1 MAVPKYDELINPL
14 LKALHALG
22 GSASISELEEK
33 VAADLKLTDKD
44 LEVIHEGNR
53 PKFSYNLA
61 WARSYLKQFGLIE
74 NSARGVW
81 ALTSEGQKTKQV
93 NKDEVKRKNR
103 SESYALRKNAKKPEQ
118 PKTDI
123 NGDGR
128 KWETEVLEAVKNI
141 KPEAFERLC
150 QRVLREAGFVQVE
163 VTGRSGD
170 GGIDG
175 KGILKMGAILSFHVF
190 FQCKRYKGSVSN
202 AVIRDFRGAMDGRA
216 DKGII
221 ITTGTFTR
229 EARLE
234 ALRDGATPLDLIDGS
249 ELVQMLKDFRLGIS
263 VKERVVQEVMVDEQW
278 FLDF

>member
-1 MAVPKYDELINPL
+1 MAVPKFDDLINPL
-14 LKALHALG
+14 LKALQALG

-44 LEVIHEGNR
+44 LEVIHDGNR
-53 PKFSYNLA
+53 AKFPYNLA

-81 ALTSEGQKTKQV
+81 SLTAEGQKTKHV
-93 NKDEVKRKNR
+93 DKDEVKRRNR
-103 SESYALRKNAKKPEQ
+103 AESYAIRKNAKRTDQ
-118 PKTDI
+118 PNDDLADVCT
-123 NGDGR
+123 N
-128 KWETEVLEAVKNI
+128 WETEILDAIRNI

-150 QRVLREAGFVQVE
+150 QRLLREAGFVQVE
-163 VTGRSGD
+163 VTGRTGD

-175 KGILKMGAILSFHVF
+175 KGILKMGSILSFHVF

-202 AVIRDFRGAMDGRA
+202 SVIRDFRGAMDGRA

-229 EARLE
+229 EAKIE
-234 ALRDGATPLDLIDGS
+234 ALRDGATPLDLIDGAA
-249 ELVQMLKDFRLGIS
+249 LIQMLKNYRMGVA
-263 VKERVVQEVMVDEQW
+263 VKERVIEEVEVDRQW
-278 FLDF
+278 FNDF